1 MTTIVFEGRTPTP
14 HTIAVGMQGEHNA
27 ETIALEGLPEYGTP
41 VLNVVLPDGTG
52 DVLSITDGTV
62 TLTRNHTP
70 EGGTLTAWVT
80 ETDGNDLTWKSEKF
94 YMAIGNLPEIEGPVE
109 QRYPDF
115 VEEAI
120 SDVTALVQDAVA
132 AKDAVFGMSATATT
146 LDPGSSATASYS
158 QGTLTIGV
166 PKGADGTTPS
176 FSIGTVQSGD
186 TPSATVTG
194 TDANPVLNLTL
205 PKGDQGDPGDPP
217 TFSIGTVTTGNPG
230 TEADVQISGY
240 GDEYSLSFTI
250 PRGNVGQTG
259 ATGATPNLTI
269 GTVQSGSTAAA
280 TITGTAE
287 SPVLNLT
294 LPKGDQG
301 DPGAGN
307 VSEVRG
313 EKGLTGTVTSSGA
326 LKANLKS
333 ETKFFNASLAPEEVK
348 TRVYPVSLDSNGKMV
363 VSVPYPYI
371 EAGTGL
377 TWAAQSGTITQISNM
392 SGDYEYAEDATTKT
406 FSLASSGASAGTY
419 GPSQDVTGSN
429 GAAINIPN
437 ITVDQYGRV
446 TSINNKVLTCVDT
459 QGGVPDGGT
468 TGQVLKKNSNTDG
481 DVTWGSV
488 DALPSG
494 GTAGQVLQ
502 KNSGNTAAEW
512 GGYSVPTGGNTD
524 QVLAKSSNSNGA
536 LTWKT
541 ISSVPPN
548 YVGINAFLNGD
559 SSNPAW
565 DYLLKSIEF
574 YEFYADSQYSQCY
587 TPHTPQSEYFY
598 YAYTQGRP
606 VALFNLREEDPDYDS
621 NYEHPYIVTFVGTDS
636 ENYNILD
643 CECTFNDGIKKIK
656 RFRFINEPATG
667 EEVMEDITP
676 TDYITRTLPI
686 TQADYNALVSAGTV
700 DPHTLYCIK
709 ETV

>member
-41 VLNVVLPDGTG
+41 ALNVVLPDGTG

-80 ETDGNDLTWKSEKF
+80 EVNGDDLVWKSEKF
-94 YMAIGNLPEIEGPVE
+94 YMSIGSLPEIEGPVE

-132 AKDAVFGMSATATT
+132 AKDAVFGMSAQAET
-146 LDPGSSATASYS
+146 LPTGSPATASYS
-158 QGTLTIGV
+158 QGVLTIGV
-166 PKGADGTTPS
+166 PNGSTPE
-176 FSIGTVQSGD
+176 FSIGTVQAGD
-186 TPSATVTG
+186 TPSATITG
-194 TDANPVLNLTL
+194 TIANPVLNLTL

-217 TFSIGTVTTGNPG
+217 TFGIGTVTTGNPG
-230 TEADVQISGY
+230 TEADVQINGY
-240 GDEYSLSFTI
+240 GGEYSLSFTI

-269 GTVQSGSTAAA
+269 GTVQSGSTAGA

-294 LPKGDQG
+294 LPKGDKG
-301 DPGAGN
+301 DPGSGD

-313 EKGLTGTVTSSGA
+313 ETGLTGTVTSSGA

-333 ETKFFNASLAPEEVK
+333 ETQFVNSSKTPEEVK
-348 TRVYPVSLDSNGKMV
+348 TRIYPVSLDSNGKLV

-377 TWAAQSGTITQISNM
+377 TWAAQSGTVTEITNT
-392 SGDYEYAEDATTKT
+392 SGSYTYAEDATTKT
-406 FSLASSGASAGTY
+406 FSLDTSGASAGTY
-419 GPSQDVTGSN
+419 GPSQNVTGSN

-459 QGGVPDGGT
+459 HGSLSDMSDVYIHEPDANMALLFDPSSGKWMSDRLTYPLYIVADPNTSDDVIECYDINELWNAWYRGR
-468 TGQVLKKNSNTDG
+468 QVRIVDG
-481 DVTWGSV
+481 DAS
-488 DALPSG
+488 
-494 GTAGQVLQ
+494 
-502 KNSGNTAAEW
+502 
-512 GGYSVPTGGNTD
+512 
-524 QVLAKSSNSNGA
+524 
-536 LTWKT
+536 
-541 ISSVPPN
+541 
-548 YVGINAFLNGD
+548 LN
-559 SSNPAW
+559 
-565 DYLLKSIEF
+565 
-574 YEFYADSQYSQCY
+574 
-587 TPHTPQSEYFY
+587 EYMMEY
-598 YAYTQGRP
+598 
-606 VALFNLREEDPDYDS
+606 LREDDD
-621 NYEHPYIVTFVGTDS
+621 G
-636 ENYNILD
+636 
-643 CECTFNDGIKKIK
+643 NDGYEYLAALK
-656 RFRFINEPATG
+656 RLNANGTWETRQFLFA
-667 EEVMEDITP
+667 EEDGIWVGREMP
-676 TDYITRTLPI
+676 
-686 TQADYNALVSAGTV
+686 
-700 DPHTLYCIK
+700 
-709 ETV
+709 